1 MKKYGIELLEYLC
14 QKFGPTGFEN
24 EVADAIIEQLGDD
37 CDKIVKDTFG
47 NVYALVKGSSD
58 DRVMIS
64 SHMDEVGFMITDIDS
79 DGYIKFANLGG
90 IDPKVLYG
98 KQVVLGNEKTKIYGR
113 FIACCFDVFLLFL
126 CAIPLGIRGRK
137 RGARCPFSKV

>member
-64 SHMDEVGFMITDIDS
+64 SHMDEVGFMITEI
-79 DGYIKFANLGG
+79 
-90 IDPKVLYG
+90 
-98 KQVVLGNEKTKIYGR
+98 GR
-113 FIACCFDVFLLFL
+113 AHV
-126 CAIPLGIRGRK
+126 
-137 RGARCPFSKV
+137 